1 MAKWL
6 GDLWYSLW
14 HSLNGRLRLCG
25 AIAVFG
31 ITASAFFSFAASWR
45 TAYGEVYDFFRA
57 AEAEMIVRLNS
68 SLEEFQAAARN
79 AGYSITVQ
87 RFLLSNNPETVIRNY
102 TAALEHISGELNRT
116 ASCKNIFL
124 RSAGGRYIR
133 ANRYRLSEILE
144 GAEAYAGADGV
155 TLSRPFIDVLPA
167 GEGLEDRNEL
177 YFFLPVYNVL
187 WVNRTNEILCVAVG
201 DMSGLTLGPRFLEW
215 DSEGAAVLLYRNSLI
230 SSSRKI
236 TTEEQAALSGIAQGQ
251 GRVRIGGKQYLT
263 IKVSLPETL
272 SRSSQ
277 GFLTEFPAEQF
288 WDYVYFVP
296 ESLVISR
303 VFSQMNKGLP
313 LLIAVV
319 FFIAIIM
326 VLIIHS
332 VNAGVSHMVY
342 DLNALELGRQPPL
355 RKPHLK
361 ELEVI
366 SHSID
371 FMLMRINSA
380 VQREQDANEKL
391 LGAVTAQ
398 AQAEFMSYR
407 SQINPHFL
415 FNTLECMRAMA
426 HKSKDGNLEV
436 MISSMS
442 RLFRY
447 SLYAKPMV
455 SLALELDHVRNYMQ
469 VLNIRSGNRY
479 HLNII
484 ADRSA
489 SDRELPS
496 MILQP
501 LVENSIAHGFAD
513 RTGCSILILART
525 VEDDGTLLL
534 RLVDNGSG
542 IGRENLAAL
551 REKLIC
557 PKDEDRS
564 ALHNIRQRMRLS
576 FGEGF
581 SLDISSKQGYY
592 TRVEMRVPGKVEL
605 ALPEIK

>member
-1 MAKWL
+1 M
-6 GDLWYSLW
+6 
-14 HSLNGRLRLCG
+14 NGRLRLCG

-31 ITASAFFSFAASWR
+31 IVAAAFFSFAASWR
-45 TAYGEVYDFFRA
+45 TAYGEVYGFFRA
-57 AEAEMIVRLNS
+57 AEAEMIARLNS

-87 RFLLSNNPETVIRNY
+87 RFLLSNNPEIVIRNY
-102 TAALEHISGELNRT
+102 TAALEHISGELNRA

-133 ANRYRLSEILE
+133 ANRHRLSEILE
-144 GAEAYAGADGV
+144 GTEAYAGADGV
-155 TLSRPFIDVLPA
+155 TLNRPFIDVLPA
-167 GEGLEDRNEL
+167 GEGPEGRNEL

-236 TTEEQAALSGIAQGQ
+236 TTEEQTALSVITQGQ
-251 GRVRIGGKQYLT
+251 GRVRIGGKQCLT

-277 GFLTEFPAEQF
+277 GVLTEFPAEQF

-313 LLIAVV
+313 LLTAVV
-319 FFIAIIM
+319 ISIILIM

-332 VNAGVSHMVY
+332 VNTGVAHMVD
-342 DLNALELGRQPPL
+342 DLNTLELGRQPPL

-361 ELEVI
+361 ELEII

-380 VQREQDANEKL
+380 VQREQEANEKL

-398 AQAEFMSYR
+398 ARAEFMSYR

-415 FNTLECMRAMA
+415 FNTLECMRSMA
-426 HKSKDGNLEV
+426 HQKGNENLET

-455 SLALELDHVRNYMQ
+455 SLALELDHVHNYMR
-469 VLNIRSGNRY
+469 VMNIRSGNRY
-479 HLNII
+479 RLNII
-484 ADRSA
+484 ADKPA
-489 SDRELPS
+489 GERELPS

-501 LVENSIAHGFAD
+501 LVENSITHGFAD
-513 RTGCSILILART
+513 RTGGAILILARISG
-525 VEDDGTLLL
+525 DDGTLLL

-542 IGRENLAAL
+542 IGGEDLRAL
-551 REKLIC
+551 REKLIY
-557 PKDEDRS
+557 PNDEGRG
-564 ALHNIRQRMRLS
+564 ALHNIRRRMLMS

-581 SLDISSKQGYY
+581 SLDISSKQGHY

-605 ALPEIK
+605 SLPEIK

>member
-1 MAKWL
+1 M
-6 GDLWYSLW
+6 
-14 HSLNGRLRLCG
+14 
-25 AIAVFG
+25 
-31 ITASAFFSFAASWR
+31 TA
-45 TAYGEVYDFFRA
+45 
-57 AEAEMIVRLNS
+57 RLNS

-87 RFLLSNNPETVIRNY
+87 RFLLSNNPEIVIRNY

-133 ANRYRLSEILE
+133 ANRYRINEILE
-144 GAEAYAGADGV
+144 GTEAYAGADGV
-155 TLSRPFIDVLPA
+155 TLNRPFIDVLPA
-167 GEGLEDRNEL
+167 ASEGPEGRNEL

-215 DSEGAAVLLYRNSLI
+215 DSEGAVLLLYRNSLI

-236 TTEEQAALSGIAQGQ
+236 TTEEQTALSGIAQGQ
-251 GRVRIGGKQYLT
+251 SRVRIGGKRCLT

-272 SRSSQ
+272 SRISQ
-277 GFLTEFPAEQF
+277 SFLTESPAEQF

-332 VNAGVSHMVY
+332 VNTGVSHMVD
-342 DLNALELGRQPPL
+342 DLNTLEYGRQPPL

-361 ELEVI
+361 ELELI
-366 SHSID
+366 SHSVD
-371 FMLMRINSA
+371 VMLGRINNA
-380 VQREQDANEKL
+380 VQREQEANEKL
-391 LGAVTAQ
+391 LDAVTAQ
-398 AQAEFMSYR
+398 ARAEFMSYR

-415 FNTLECMRAMA
+415 FNTLECMRSMA
-426 HKSKDGNLEV
+426 HQRGNENLET

-455 SLALELDHVRNYMQ
+455 SLALELDHVRNYMR
-469 VLNIRSGNRY
+469 VMNIRSGSRY
-479 HLNII
+479 HLNIM

-489 SDRELPS
+489 EDRELPS

-501 LVENSIAHGFAD
+501 LVENSITHGFAD
-513 RTGCSILILART
+513 RAGGVILILARI

-534 RLVDNGSG
+534 RLVDNGNG
-542 IGRENLAAL
+542 IGGEDLAAL

-557 PKDEDRS
+557 PNDEGRS
-564 ALHNIRQRMRLS
+564 ALHNIRRRMRLS
-576 FGEGF
+576 FGESF
-581 SLDISSKQGYY
+581 SLDISSKQGHY
-592 TRVEMRVPGKVEL
+592 TRVEMLIPGKAEL